1 MNLKNLS
8 IKWKLMLIT
17 MLTSGVA
24 VVLSSAGFLIYD
36 LISFRQSLS
45 QDLITQ
51 AQIIGYNSAAAMEF
65 KDEAAATV
73 TLSALQAKED
83 IVSAV
88 LYTPDGKIFAQ
99 YFHANTP
106 RPLLPT
112 PSRQVGY
119 RFERNYLEVFWDVTL
134 NGEPVGI
141 LFLQSDMRQWNARA
155 KRYATIF
162 LSFVLVSG
170 FFALLVSSKLQKLIS
185 GPILHLEDTMRMVSA
200 TKSYEVRATKFYGDE
215 IGRLIDGF
223 NTMLAE
229 IQHRDMALHHANDEL
244 KTRTLELE
252 GEIVHR
258 KETQMELLKA
268 KHAAEEANRAKSA
281 FLANMSHELR
291 TPLNA
296 IIGYSEMLEEETNEL
311 GKVENVKDLQKIQG
325 AGKHLL
331 SLINDVLDLSKIE
344 AGRMG
349 LHLETFDISHMIDEM
364 VTTLHPAISKNSNTI
379 QVHVAKKL
387 GAMRAD
393 ITKVRQILFNLLSNA
408 CKFTDHGTISVDVD
422 RCTDEGQDWIRFKIA
437 DTGIG
442 ITPKQKANLFQEFT
456 QADVS
461 IARKYGGTGLGLA
474 ISYRYARLMNGR
486 ISVESEPG
494 RGSVFTVDIPSTVTT
509 EISDLA
515 QAERSNDLHTASS
528 ETTSS
533 MNTVLVIDDDPVV
546 RDLMTRFLT
555 RLSFHVVAAAS
566 GEEGLRLAKQV
577 KPLVVTLDVIMPG
590 CDGWAVLNKLK
601 ADPELAEIPV
611 IMVTV
616 VDNESMGFE
625 LGASNYLIK
634 PVDRE
639 RLGVLIEKHRVTR
652 TSNAVDAF
660 ASLAPAKDASARE
673 RHDGSNAEATGNRN
687 IDRTTAP
694 VRSS

>member
-1 MNLKNLS
+1 MNLKDLS
-8 IKWKLMLIT
+8 IKRKLMLIT
-17 MLTSGVA
+17 MLTSGLA

-36 LISFRQSLS
+36 LISFRNSLS
-45 QDLITQ
+45 QDLMTQ
-51 AQIIGYNSAAAMEF
+51 ADIIGYNSAAAMAF

-88 LYTPDGKIFAQ
+88 LYTRDGKIFAH
-99 YFHANTP
+99 YFHANARP
-106 RPLLPT
+106 PLLPA
-112 PSRQVGY
+112 PPQERGY
-119 RFERNYLEVFWDVTL
+119 RFQGSNLEVFRDVTL
-134 NGEPVGI
+134 NGEPLGT
-141 LFLQSDMRQWNARA
+141 LFLQSDMRQWNLRA
-155 KRYATIF
+155 KRYASIF
-162 LSFVLVSG
+162 LSFVLISG

-200 TKSYEVRATKFYGDE
+200 TKSYEVRAKKFYGDE

-223 NTMLAE
+223 NTMLSE
-229 IQHRDMALHHANDEL
+229 IQHRDSALHHANDEL
-244 KTRTLELE
+244 KTRTMELE

-258 KETQMELLKA
+258 KEMQKELLNA
-268 KHAAEEANRAKSA
+268 KLAAEDANRAKSA

-296 IIGYSEMLEEETNEL
+296 IIGYSEMLEEETHEL
-311 GKVENVKDLQKIQG
+311 GKLENVKDLQKIQG

-349 LHLETFDISHMIDEM
+349 LHLETFDISQMIEEM
-364 VTTLHPAISKNSNTI
+364 VATLHPAIAKNSNTMEVRVP
-379 QVHVAKKL
+379 QEL

-408 CKFTDHGTISVDVD
+408 SKFTDHGTISIDVD
-422 RCTDEGQDWIRFKIA
+422 RSMDEGQDWIRFRVA

-442 ITPKQKANLFQEFT
+442 ITPKQKTNLFQEFT

-474 ISYRYARLMNGR
+474 ISYRYVKLMKGR

-494 RGSVFTVDIPSTVTT
+494 QGSVFTVHLPAKVTT
-509 EISDLA
+509 EITEAS
-515 QAERSNDLHTASS
+515 QTEKTNDLPAASPEKS
-528 ETTSS
+528 NLDTI
-533 MNTVLVIDDDPVV
+533 LVIDDDATV
-546 RDLMTRFLT
+546 RDLMSRFLT
-555 RLSFHVVAAAS
+555 KLGFHVVAASS
-566 GEEGLRLAKQV
+566 GEEGLRLAKKV
-577 KPLVVTLDVIMPG
+577 NPLVVTLDVIIPDR
-590 CDGWAVLNKLK
+590 DGWAVLNMFK

-616 VDNESMGFE
+616 VDNEAMGIE

-634 PVDRE
+634 PVDRD
-639 RLGVLIEKHRVTR
+639 RLAVLIEKHRVAR
-652 TSNAVDAF
+652 ASGVMEGEAVTVSQRRD
-660 ASLAPAKDASARE
+660 SSSKKEKGRLKGTVP
-673 RHDGSNAEATGNRN
+673 RN
-687 IDRTTAP
+687 NN
-694 VRSS
+694 

>member
-1 MNLKNLS
+1 MNLKDLS
-8 IKWKLMLIT
+8 IKRKLMLIT

-36 LISFRQSLS
+36 LISFRNSLS
-45 QDLITQ
+45 QDLMTQ
-51 AQIIGYNSAAAMEF
+51 ADIIGYNSAAAMAF
-65 KDEAAATV
+65 KDEASATV
-73 TLSALQAKED
+73 TLSALQAKQD

-88 LYTPDGKIFAQ
+88 LYTRDGKIFAN
-99 YFHANTP
+99 YSHANAP
-106 RPLLPT
+106 PPPLPA
-112 PSRQVGY
+112 PPQERGY
-119 RFERNYLEVFWDVTL
+119 RFQASYLEVFRDVAL
-134 NGEPVGI
+134 KGEPLGT
-141 LFLQSDMRQWNARA
+141 LFLQSDMRQWNLRA
-155 KRYATIF
+155 KRYASIF
-162 LSFVLVSG
+162 LSFVLISG

-223 NTMLAE
+223 NTMLSE
-229 IQHRDMALHHANDEL
+229 IQHRDTALHHANDEL
-244 KTRTLELE
+244 KTRTMELE

-258 KETQMELLKA
+258 KEMQQELLNA
-268 KHAAEEANRAKSA
+268 KHAAEDANRAKSA

-296 IIGYSEMLEEETNEL
+296 IIGYSEMLEEETHEL
-311 GKVENVKDLQKIQG
+311 GKLENVKDLQKIQG

-349 LHLETFDISHMIDEM
+349 LHLETFDISQMINEM
-364 VTTLHPAISKNSNTI
+364 VTTLHPAISKNSNAI
-379 QVHVAKKL
+379 QVHVAEEL
-387 GAMRAD
+387 GVMRAD

-408 CKFTDHGTISVDVD
+408 CKFTEHGTISVGVD
-422 RCTDEGQDWIRFKIA
+422 RSTDEGQDWIRFRVT

-442 ITPKQKANLFQEFT
+442 ITPKQKTNLFQEFT

-474 ISYRYARLMNGR
+474 ISYRYVRLMKGR

-494 RGSVFTVDIPSTVTT
+494 QGSVFTVYLPAKVTT
-509 EISDLA
+509 EI
-515 QAERSNDLHTASS
+515 AEGTQTEKTNDPPATSLEMKSNLD
-528 ETTSS
+528 
-533 MNTVLVIDDDPVV
+533 TVLVIDDDSAV
-546 RDLMTRFLT
+546 RDLMSRFLT
-555 RLSFHVVAAAS
+555 RLGFHVVAAAS

-577 KPLVVTLDVIMPG
+577 NPLVVTLDVIMPG
-590 CDGWAVLNKLK
+590 CDGWAVLNKFK

-625 LGASNYLIK
+625 LGASNYMIK
-634 PVDRE
+634 PVDRD
-639 RLGVLIEKHRVTR
+639 RLAVLIEKHRVARSSMFT
-652 TSNAVDAF
+652 DGEAF
-660 ASLAPAKDASARE
+660 PASHRRDASPKKE
-673 RHDGSNAEATGNRN
+673 RGRSKG
-687 IDRTTAP
+687 AP
-694 VRSS
+694 IRSHN

>member
-1 MNLKNLS
+1 MNLRDLS
-8 IKWKLMLIT
+8 IKRKLMLIT
-17 MLTSGVA
+17 MLTSGLA

-45 QDLITQ
+45 QDLMTQ
-51 AQIIGYNSAAAMEF
+51 AEIIGYNSAAAMAF
-65 KDEAAATV
+65 KDESAATM
-73 TLSALQAKED
+73 TLSALQAKGD
-83 IVSAV
+83 IVAAV
-88 LYTPDGKIFAQ
+88 LFTRDGDLFAQ
-99 YFHANTP
+99 YVHANSP
-106 RPLLPT
+106 GGNFPAP
-112 PSRQVGY
+112 PPGIGY
-119 RFERNYLEVFWDVTL
+119 QFRGNYLEVYRDVTL
-134 NGEPVGI
+134 NGEPVGT
-141 LFLQSDMRQWNARA
+141 LYLESDMREWNSRA

-162 LSFVLVSG
+162 LSFVLISG

-223 NTMLAE
+223 NTMLSE
-229 IQHRDMALHHANDEL
+229 IQHRDTALHHANDEL
-244 KTRTLELE
+244 QTRTLELE

-258 KETQMELLKA
+258 KEMQKELLNA
-268 KHAAEEANRAKSA
+268 KHAAEDANRAKSA

-296 IIGYSEMLEEETNEL
+296 IIGYSEMLEEETHEL
-311 GKVENVKDLQKIQG
+311 GKVESVKDLQKIQK

-331 SLINDVLDLSKIE
+331 ALINDVLDLSKIE

-349 LHLETFDISHMIDEM
+349 LHLETFEISPMIEEM
-364 VTTLHPAISKNSNTI
+364 VATLRPALSKNSNTI
-379 QVHVAKKL
+379 QVHLAEDL

-408 CKFTDHGTISVDVD
+408 CKFTDHGTISVAVNKSKDQG
-422 RCTDEGQDWIRFKIA
+422 EDWIRFQVT
-437 DTGIG
+437 DSGIG
-442 ITPKQKANLFQEFT
+442 INAKQKANLFQEFT

-474 ISYRYARLMNGR
+474 ISYRYARLMKGR

-494 RGSVFTVDIPSTVTT
+494 RGSVFTVYLPAKVTP
-509 EISDLA
+509 EITGTP
-515 QAERSNDLHTASS
+515 QAEKSSDVPAASS
-528 ETTSS
+528 EMKSNLDTI
-533 MNTVLVIDDDPVV
+533 LVIDDDSVV
-546 RDLMTRFLT
+546 RDLMSRFLT
-555 RLSFHVVAAAS
+555 KLGFHVVAAAS

-577 KPLVVTLDVIMPG
+577 NPLVVTLDVIMPD

-625 LGASNYLIK
+625 LGASSYLIK
-634 PVDRE
+634 PVDRD
-639 RLGVLIEKHRVTR
+639 RLAVLIEKHRLTR
-652 TSNAVDAF
+652 SSTVVDAKAF
-660 ASLAPAKDASARE
+660 AASLRDASPKKESGRE
-673 RHDGSNAEATGNRN
+673 KETATRN
-687 IDRTTAP
+687 DSKTAAP
-694 VRSS
+694 VK